1 MTEAITTMT
10 TMPFTADF
18 TSFQMNNSHE
28 WSGSTGGAGVKRR
41 DELEAE
47 TITKDNNYSSINTDT
62 RLSKAVT
69 MGDFSGSYGN
79 SILTNIARD
88 SQVKSDSMNPNTI
101 NRDMSQSQQAIHISM
116 NGIDNLPNEIATTPA
131 ILPSDLTTFDRLN
144 GGTPAYDVGSLSN
157 PDTLG
162 DTLSGLIEKVHSNA
176 ISYESQSDALAN
188 KNKGTPFD
196 QAKDSMISSYET
208 LSGGIK
214 TQESEQSAIERQI
227 ENYMQV
233 MNGSYE
239 YYIYSSLFVD
249 SGKAVSQTAQTLT
262 KG

>member
-1 MTEAITTMT
+1 MTEAITT

-18 TSFQMNNSHE
+18 TQFQMNNSHE
-28 WSGSTGGAGVKRR
+28 WAGSTGGAGVKRR
-41 DELEAE
+41 DEIEAE
-47 TITKDNNYSSINTDT
+47 IKTKEDTYQGINDETQ
-62 RLSKAVT
+62 LSKAVT

-88 SQVKSDSMNPNTI
+88 SSSRPSFMNPNAMDNTQK
-101 NRDMSQSQQAIHISM
+101 NSSSNSLNVSM
-116 NGIDNLPNEIATTPA
+116 NSDIKLPEELPSTSA

-144 GGTPAYDVGSLSN
+144 TGTQAYDVGSLSN
-157 PDTLG
+157 PNTLG
-162 DTLSGLIEKVHSNA
+162 DTLSGLVEKVHANA
-176 ISYESQSDALAN
+176 VSYETQSDQLAN
-188 KNKGTPFD
+188 KSKGTAYD
-196 QAKDSMISSYET
+196 QAKDSMVSSYDS
-208 LSGGIK
+208 LSGGVK
-214 TQESEQSAIERQI
+214 TKESEQNAIDRQI

-233 MNGSYE
+233 MNSSYE